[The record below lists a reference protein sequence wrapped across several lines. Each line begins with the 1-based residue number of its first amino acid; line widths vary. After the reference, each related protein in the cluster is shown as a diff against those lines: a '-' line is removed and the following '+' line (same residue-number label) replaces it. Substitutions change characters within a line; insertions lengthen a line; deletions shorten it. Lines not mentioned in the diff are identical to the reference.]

1 MKTYEFQVVT
11 RVIKIRAAS
20 EDEAETLYDA
30 FYDEEIGEDDPR
42 IIEYSDDVYHI
53 TTEVEE
59 ERDAD

>member
-42 IIEYSDDVYHI
+42 IIEDSDDVYHI
-53 TTEVEE
+53 TTEMEE
-59 ERDAD
+59 KSDAD